1 MRDAIVIGSGL
12 AGLTAALRLAKGGK
26 TVSLISKGPG
36 GLQLSQGTFD
46 ILGYSP
52 DRVSDPLDAVGA
64 LAKTKPE
71 HPYAAHWWPTV
82 PRIRCGRSVRRA
94 MCWIRSKARADPPA

>member
-52 DRVSDPLDAVGA
+52 DRVSDPLDAPARPRWPLDPEAAAANPTHAFGRKGA
-64 LAKTKPE
+64 
-71 HPYAAHWWPTV
+71 
-82 PRIRCGRSVRRA
+82 
-94 MCWIRSKARADPPA
+94 KA

>member
-36 GLQLSQGTFD
+36 GLQLSPSFSISRGLVEGWFA
-46 ILGYSP
+46 G
-52 DRVSDPLDAVGA
+52 
-64 LAKTKPE
+64 E
-71 HPYAAHWWPTV
+71 
-82 PRIRCGRSVRRA
+82 RA
-94 MCWIRSKARADPPA
+94 G

>member
-64 LAKTKPE
+64 LAKAKPE
-71 HPYAAHWWPTV
+71 HPYAVLGRTPSARPRSSSPASSPT
-82 PRIRCGRSVRRA
+82 C
-94 MCWIRSKARADPPA
+94 